1 MSATANRVIKNTGW
15 LYAKMAI
22 TMFVSLY
29 TTRLILNGLGASDFG
44 IYNIVGGAIA
54 MLGFLNAA
62 MAGAT
67 QRFMNYTE
75 GAGDPEKKKTIFN
88 VSVAIHGIL
97 AVIVGIALAV
107 TGIILL
113 NGVLNIPDDR
123 RMASV
128 IVYASMTVS
137 TILTITTVPYDAVL
151 NSHEN
156 MKYYALVGVVESL
169 LKLTVAFVCVYST
182 YDKLIVYGILM
193 ACIPFL
199 TLTVERIYCH
209 THYDE
214 CVLSIQRMRNKSE
227 LKDMTKFAGCNLM
240 ATAVTMLSNSGAS
253 VIMNIFFGTVVNAAQ
268 GISQQICGQLMSV
281 TGMLAKAVN
290 PVITK
295 TAGSGDSAKL
305 HQMAIT
311 SSKIFF
317 FLCSLIA
324 TPSIILMPEIMR
336 LWLKSVPEFAVF
348 FAQCQLIVILC
359 EQLVSG
365 LNSMIVAIGVIK
377 EVYIVKSL
385 VRVLYLPVIYIMF
398 SIGMG
403 PISSYIALFVIHG
416 FVNQLFFS
424 TYFANKLVGVDW
436 KYYTK
441 KVICPAL
448 IVFLG
453 VLLFGYFLTTLFDGL
468 QQILFVSCITI
479 VIYTILYY
487 SFVFDQVEKMITK
500 EIIKN
505 IRCNGRR

>member
-1 MSATANRVIKNTGW
+1 MSKVTNRILKNTGW

-22 TMFVSLY
+22 TMFLSLY

-113 NGVLNIPDDR
+113 NGVLNIPDGR

-156 MKYYALVGVVESL
+156 MKYYALVGVVESF

-209 THYDE
+209 THYKE
-214 CVLSIQRMRNKSE
+214 CSIS
-227 LKDMTKFAGCNLM
+227 LKKNWDKKVVKEMTSFAGWNLF
-240 ATAVTMLSNSGAS
+240 ATAAAMITNSGIGI
-253 VIMNIFFGTVVNAAQ
+253 IMNVFFGTIINAAQ
-268 GISQQICGQLMSV
+268 GVANQICGQLNSV
-281 TGMLAKAVN
+281 TTVLSKAVI

-295 TAGSGDSAKL
+295 SEGAADRNRTIRLAE
-305 HQMAIT
+305 T
-311 SSKIFF
+311 SSKLLFF
-317 FLCSLIA
+317 VMAIVAIPSLS
-324 TPSIILMPEIMR
+324 TLPTLMN
-336 LWLKSVPEFAVF
+336 LWLKEVPEYAVYFASI
-348 FAQCQLIVILC
+348 QLLISMC
-359 EQLVSG
+359 EQLSSG
-365 LNSMIVAIGVIK
+365 FSTAINASGHIK
-377 EVYIVKSL
+377 GISISKSIAKFS
-385 VRVLYLPVIYIMF
+385 YLPLSYIMYTF
-398 SIGMG
+398 GISITVAYLFLFLIQGAING
-403 PISSYIALFVIHG
+403 ILITQYYGYKILGYSPKRYLLKVFIPSSVPA
-416 FVNQLFFS
+416 FF
-424 TYFANKLVGVDW
+424 TF
-436 KYYTK
+436 
-441 KVICPAL
+441 
-448 IVFLG
+448 
-453 VLLFGYFLTTLFDGL
+453 LFGYYFSSFFVGIYSLVVAVVICSLLNITMFY
-468 QQILFVSCITI
+468 FVSLTRSERMIVNNILQTI
-479 VIYTILYY
+479 R
-487 SFVFDQVEKMITK
+487 
-500 EIIKN
+500 IKLH
-505 IRCNGRR
+505 I